1 MTNRY
6 CALLLLGA
14 MTFSGVVAART
25 TADIYSPEHLPAI
38 IDMRLSELPEF
49 IELSTT
55 NGSDTDGRF
64 TKRRILT
71 AGGLLCEVKTYAYN
85 FPGPSTCETNQP
97 VPDPERFAS
106 LSGPVYPFPPFT
118 TSESENL

>member
-1 MTNRY
+1 MTNKAG
-6 CALLLLGA
+6 ALALLGA
-14 MTFSGVVAART
+14 MTFGGVVAART
-25 TADIYSPEHLPAI
+25 TADIYHQPQPSTVS
-38 IDMRLSELPEF
+38 DKRLDELPEF

-64 TKRRILT
+64 TQRRILT

-97 VPDPERFAS
+97 VPNPERFVS
-106 LSGPVYPFPPFT
+106 LSGPIHPFPPFST
-118 TSESENL
+118 TESENL